1 MKTPITKTQAQN
13 SFFFGF
19 WREWKII
26 GRSKP
31 LFASVFL
38 YPLIVI
44 FGMMY
49 MFNAEVI
56 NRVPITVVDLDNT
69 STSRSLI
76 QHVSASPSISVAMRN
91 DNLSDAKTALLK
103 GDIFGILLIPNDFEK
118 RMLGNLQPEITGF
131 SNLQYMALGNV
142 LKVGFT
148 QAFGSSLMTMQAERL
163 TTQGVTAQLAM
174 KELSPVAA
182 DLHPVFNPTLNYVYT
197 LVNGIVPTILQIIV
211 MLSIAYTTVQ
221 DKYGQLG
228 VLGILRMNN
237 NSVFQFVVNKIAPY
251 TLVFL
256 MSLFTLD
263 IGLMFFFELPL
274 RGSLLWEML
283 ASFTFITSASLC
295 AIVLTLWLP
304 QRSLNY
310 GSVSIFASP
319 AFGFTGLFYP
329 RMSMDLFAQ
338 IWGAILPITWY
349 IEARLDQT
357 LRDAGLLTSL
367 KSIIAMMLIGIVAYG
382 LIVLRVALLKKEEA
396 KHA

>member
-1 MKTPITKTQAQN
+1 MKTPITKTQAQH

-182 DLHPVFNPTLNYVYT
+182 DMHPVFNPTLNYVYT

-382 LIVLRVALLKKEEA
+382 LIVLRVALLKKAEA

>member
-382 LIVLRVALLKKEEA
+382 LIVLRVALLKKSEA

>member
-382 LIVLRVALLKKEEA
+382 LIVLRVALLKKAEA
-396 KHA
+396 KHD

>member
-26 GRSKP
+26 GRTKP

-382 LIVLRVALLKKEEA
+382 LIVLRVALLKKAEA

>member
-148 QAFGSSLMTMQAERL
+148 QAFGSSLMAMQAERL

-182 DLHPVFNPTLNYVYT
+182 DMHPVFNPTLNYVYT

-251 TLVFL
+251 TLIFL

-263 IGLMFFFELPL
+263 IGLMFFFQLPL
-274 RGSLLWEML
+274 RGSLLWEIL

-338 IWGAILPITWY
+338 IWGSILPITWY

-382 LIVLRVALLKKEEA
+382 LIVLRVALLKKAEA

>member
-182 DLHPVFNPTLNYVYT
+182 DMHPVFNPTLNYVYT

-382 LIVLRVALLKKEEA
+382 LIVLRVALLKKAEA

>member
-263 IGLMFFFELPL
+263 IGLMVFFELPL

-382 LIVLRVALLKKEEA
+382 LIVLRVALLKKAEA

>member
-382 LIVLRVALLKKEEA
+382 LIVLRVALLKKAEA